1 MTTTTPAEYQY
12 VCYATIC
19 LQFDS
24 ERELSDAEVEARAK
38 QLFFEAS
45 PRRDEVAI
53 EWEFDA

>member
-1 MTTTTPAEYQY
+1 MNTSNDIECQY

-19 LQFDS
+19 IQFDS

-38 QLFFEAS
+38 DLFFEAS